1 MQKFKSHKIVEAA
14 RIGGIGQHGK
24 DRVLQLVNEPQN
36 VAVTAEWWAKHQPQ
50 VGGYYVRYADGYTS
64 FSPAKAFDE
73 GYTALVEV
81 TTADLTAKAGT
92 DPILEFFAFEHL
104 PYHLQE
110 ISRPFGELV
119 MRMLGLL
126 PRNAERSAMFRKILE
141 GKDCAVR
148 AKLASPPPTVG
159 DR

>member
-14 RIGGIGQHGK
+14 RIDSMQVTGRTRTLK
-24 DRVLQLVNEPQN
+24 LVNAPPVEVDQ
-36 VAVTAEWWAKHQPQ
+36 TWCAKHQPE
-50 VGGYYVRYADGYTS
+50 VGGYYVVYPDHYTS
-64 FSPAKAFDE
+64 YSPAKAFED
-73 GYTALVEV
+73 GYTVLVD
-81 TTADLTAKAGT
+81 TAPADLTAKAGS
-92 DPILEFFAFEHL
+92 DPILEFFAYEHL

-119 MRMLGLL
+119 IRMVGLL

-148 AKLASPPPTVG
+148 AKLASPPPTVVP
-159 DR
+159 